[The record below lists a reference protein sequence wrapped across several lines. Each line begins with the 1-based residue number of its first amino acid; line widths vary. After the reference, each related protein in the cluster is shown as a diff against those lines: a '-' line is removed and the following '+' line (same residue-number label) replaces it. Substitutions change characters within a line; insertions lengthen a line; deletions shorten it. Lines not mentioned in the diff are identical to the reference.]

1 MLVPSESRGE
11 VEGGR
16 WNGGVGAGG
25 VIRVVLQLAFSGGK
39 CVPLEY
45 TVRTESTQHMRQRG
59 RVTKPKPET
68 EQLLHLHIIC
78 VGVDIECSQYSR
90 VNPSSL

>member
-11 VEGGR
+11 VEGG

-25 VIRVVLQLAFSGGK
+25 MIRVVLQLAFSGGK

-45 TVRTESTQHMRQRG
+45 TVRTESTQHMRQAWKSDN
-59 RVTKPKPET
+59 TET
-68 EQLLHLHIIC
+68 RNRQLLHLHIIC